1 MAFDERLLSGV
12 SVLAAVV
19 EAGSFVRAAS
29 ALGLTPSAVSRSIAR
44 LEARIGIRLL
54 DRTTRSVTLTEE
66 GRSLYVEI
74 SPLLGGISDA
84 VTVASGS
91 SAIVRGRL
99 RVNVDPLF
107 SSLLLAP
114 HVGQFL
120 DRYPEISLEL
130 LTRTELGD
138 LVADN
143 FDVAVRFGPQNSSSL
158 VTRKLLDT
166 RVITVATPAY
176 LERYGRPKKPSDLSH
191 HPCIQFRDPLTGQPF
206 QWEFH
211 RGRKVEPVSHSGR
224 LLLND
229 VETKLAACLA
239 GAGITQV
246 LALGVQD
253 LLKQGRLID
262 LFPDWP
268 DETFPLYALYPSRHL
283 PPAKLRAFIDF
294 VLQITK
300 NA

>member
-66 GRSLYVEI
+66 GRTLYGEI
-74 SPLLGGISDA
+74 APLLGGISDA

-120 DRYPEISLEL
+120 DR
-130 LTRTELGD
+130 
-138 LVADN
+138 
-143 FDVAVRFGPQNSSSL
+143 
-158 VTRKLLDT
+158 
-166 RVITVATPAY
+166 
-176 LERYGRPKKPSDLSH
+176 H
-191 HPCIQFRDPLTGQPF
+191 
-206 QWEFH
+206 
-211 RGRKVEPVSHSGR
+211 
-224 LLLND
+224 
-229 VETKLAACLA
+229 
-239 GAGITQV
+239 
-246 LALGVQD
+246 
-253 LLKQGRLID
+253 
-262 LFPDWP
+262 
-268 DETFPLYALYPSRHL
+268 
-283 PPAKLRAFIDF
+283 
-294 VLQITK
+294 
-300 NA
+300 